1 MTNFLETYLKAKA
14 ERDCIREQLQS
25 LGGKLANLGNAL
37 MHKPERCS
45 FSNTGVALPA
55 EVTLGRDTFSM
66 NADEW
71 KTAHD
76 IQGMIK
82 AFHDADQT
90 ATNAWS
96 QIPAELKAGL
106 QPPDVFAEAQRNA
119 RDQRPSLAQS
129 RRGQWSR

>member
-1 MTNFLETYLKAKA
+1 MNSIETYLKAKA
-14 ERDCIREQLQS
+14 ERDRVRDQLQS
-25 LGGKLANLGNAL
+25 LGASLANLGNAL
-37 MHKPERCS
+37 MRKPARCS

-71 KTAHD
+71 KTALD

-82 AFHDADQT
+82 AFHDADQA
-90 ATNAWS
+90 ATREWS
-96 QIPAELKAGL
+96 QIPAELKADL
-106 QPPDVFAEAQRNA
+106 QPPSTYADA
-119 RDQRPSLAQS
+119 RRTSPDQRPSLAQS

>member
-1 MTNFLETYLKAKA
+1 MQNSLETYLKSKA
-14 ERDCIREQLQS
+14 ERDRIRDQLQA
-25 LGGKLANLGNAL
+25 LGGKLANVGNAL
-37 MHKPERCS
+37 MRKPERFS

-71 KTAHD
+71 KTARE
-76 IQGMIK
+76 IQDMIK

-90 ATNAWS
+90 VSRTWS
-96 QIPAELKAGL
+96 EIPQDLRSGL
-106 QPPDVFAEAQRNA
+106 QAPDAFADVQRTSP
-119 RDQRPSLAQS
+119 DQRPSLAQS